1 MPKIVDHDERRREV
15 MSAARRVIVRDGIDA
30 ATTRAIAK
38 EAGYSNGVLAHYFAD
53 KDEILLS
60 ALRQSHERIRAR
72 LTAKVEGAAGPLAA
86 LRELLLDNLPLDADR
101 AQETRLEVSFWSRSL
116 ATEELAEV
124 QRAEASD
131 LRTAVRALLD
141 RAQEAGELR
150 HSAGK
155 AGEPREEAREA
166 SGVRGDRILAGSP
179 DDLAAPSTS
188 KTPSTPDDLDDL
200 AEELLALVD
209 GLSLHLL
216 LYPGRLSRERAERI
230 MLGAIERL

>member
-72 LTAKVEGAAGPLAA
+72 LTAKVESAPTALAA

-116 ATEELAEV
+116 AAERLAEV
-124 QRAEASD
+124 QRAEAAE
-131 LRTAVRALLD
+131 LRAAVRELLG
-141 RAQEAGELR
+141 RAREAGELR
-150 HSAGK
+150 
-155 AGEPREEAREA
+155 
-166 SGVRGDRILAGSP
+166 GDG
-179 DDLAAPSTS
+179 DLE
-188 KTPSTPDDLDDL
+188 DL

-209 GLSLHLL
+209 GLSLHLM
-216 LYPGRLSRERAERI
+216 LYPDRLSRERAGRI
-230 MLGAIERL
+230 MLAAIERL

>member
-15 MSAARRVIVRDGIDA
+15 MAAARRVIVRDGIDA

-72 LTAKVEGAAGPLAA
+72 LTAKVEGADGPLAA

-131 LRTAVRALLD
+131 LRAAVRDLLG

-150 HSAGK
+150 HGARK
-155 AGEPREEAREA
+155 AGEPRGE
-166 SGVRGDRILAGSP
+166 
-179 DDLAAPSTS
+179 
-188 KTPSTPDDLDDL
+188 PDDLDDL

-230 MLGAIERL
+230 MLGAVERL